1 MQTNRPE
8 SLRICPS
15 PAKINLFLAVT
26 GRRADGF
33 HDLLS
38 VVVRT
43 AFGDTL
49 ELEPQADASQGD
61 TLTCTG
67 SSEGVPTDGTN
78 LVLRAAALFRR
89 SFPDTPFLHFTL
101 HKAVPHGA
109 GLGGGSSN
117 AAAALRLLD
126 HFVGGVPPA
135 RLRALA
141 AALGSDVPLFLA
153 PGPVIMRGRGERL
166 EPLPERAA
174 SVLRGRTVILSGPP
188 VGMETARAYGL
199 LAARGAYLSA
209 EDAEARLAHW
219 LAEPESWP
227 AFLYNSFEGV
237 VGRRLPTITVV
248 LRELRAA
255 AIPALMTGSGS
266 VCCAF
271 PPDTN
276 AAHQANTLFDNAWG
290 SHRWTTQTT
299 LT

>member
-8 SLRICPS
+8 SLCICPC

-49 ELEPQADASQGD
+49 ELEPQADASVGD
-61 TLTCTG
+61 VLTCTG
-67 SSEGVPTDGTN
+67 ACEGIPTDGTN

-89 SFPDTPFLHFTL
+89 SFPDTPPVHFIL
-101 HKAVPHGA
+101 HKRVPHGA

-126 HFVGGVPPA
+126 QFTGGVPPP

-166 EPLPERAA
+166 EPLPESAA
-174 SVLRGRTVILSGPP
+174 AVLRGHTVILSGPP

-199 LAARGAYLSA
+199 LAASEAYLPGD
-209 EDAEARLAHW
+209 DAEARLARW
-219 LAEPESWP
+219 LAEPAAWP
-227 AFLYNSFEGV
+227 ALLYNSFEAV

-255 AIPALMTGSGS
+255 GIPALMTGSGS

-271 PPDTN
+271 PPTPP
-276 AAHQANTLFDNAWG
+276 AAEQANALFENAWG
-290 SHRWTTQTT
+290 PHRWTTQTT